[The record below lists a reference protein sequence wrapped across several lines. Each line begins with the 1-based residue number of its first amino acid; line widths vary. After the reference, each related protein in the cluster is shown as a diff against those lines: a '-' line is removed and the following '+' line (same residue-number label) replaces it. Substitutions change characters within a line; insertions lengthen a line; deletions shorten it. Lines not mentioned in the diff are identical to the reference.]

1 MAQHNELGKKG
12 EDAAVEYLREKGYKI
27 RDVNWHRGHLELD
40 IIAEYG
46 DELVIVEVKTR
57 SVDNWS
63 APEVAVDNTKI
74 RRIISATDY
83 YIKCFDVDL
92 SVRFDII
99 SIVGYSPNFRI
110 EHIEDAFYPPVN
122 TYRR

>member
-1 MAQHNELGKKG
+1 MAQHNELGKAG
-12 EDAAVEYLREKGYKI
+12 ETAAIEYLEAKGYQI
-27 RDVNWHRGHLELD
+27 RHINWHRGHLELD
-40 IIAEYG
+40 IIAQTD

-57 SVDNWS
+57 SGDWEL
-63 APEVAVDNTKI
+63 PEDAVNNTKI

-83 YIKCFDVDL
+83 YIKYFNIDL
-92 SVRFDII
+92 PVRFDII
-99 SIVGYSPNFRI
+99 AVIGKQPDFTI